1 MLDFD
6 DDAEPGQR
14 KASVGAV
21 ASYIWRLWASQPG
34 RFAWFA
40 AFFALATACDL
51 ALPFASARLVEA
63 LTLGPGA
70 EGARQAAW
78 GFGLFTAFAFV
89 FYLARNAGVR
99 FWIPF
104 AANNMQAIV
113 SSGFKDV
120 QRFSADWHADNFA
133 GATVRRVSRAMW
145 AYDTISDT
153 MVWFVLPAAFVLAG
167 ITALTAIQWPMIGLF
182 TGITI
187 VAFLVSSYLMARY
200 YIADAN
206 RVSNAADTKIGAALA
221 DAVGSNATV
230 KAFGAEAR
238 EQARFEAVA
247 ADWNAK
253 SQVTWMRYT
262 NAWIVQNLIL
272 FILQSGLV
280 GLVVLEWSR
289 GRASAGDAVFAIT
302 SFFLVSGYLRTLGEN
317 IQNLQKGYAEIEDV
331 VAYAGDRAEI
341 EDRPGA
347 RAFESGV
354 GRVAFEGV
362 SFSYKNA
369 AEPLYR
375 DFSLE
380 ISPGET
386 VALVGPTGSGKTTFV
401 KLVQRLYDVSGGAI
415 RIDGQDVR
423 AVTQASLRRNVALV
437 PQDPAL
443 FHRSLRENIA
453 YARPDASM
461 AEIEAAARRA
471 RAHDFIAKLPR
482 GYDTEVGERGVKLSG
497 GERQRVALARAF
509 LADAPILILDEAT
522 SSLDVETEREVQ
534 AAMTDLKT
542 GRTTIVIAHRLSTVR
557 KADRILVFNEGRI
570 VEQGR
575 HAELIGGGGL
585 YARLNALA
593 RGDLLVDDAA

>member
-1 MLDFD
+1 
-6 DDAEPGQR
+6 
-14 KASVGAV
+14 
-21 ASYIWRLWASQPG
+21 
-34 RFAWFA
+34 
-40 AFFALATACDL
+40 
-51 ALPFASARLVEA
+51 
-63 LTLGPGA
+63 
-70 EGARQAAW
+70 
-78 GFGLFTAFAFV
+78 
-89 FYLARNAGVR
+89 
-99 FWIPF
+99 
-104 AANNMQAIV
+104 MQAIV

-167 ITALTAIQWPMIGLF
+167 ITALTAMQWPMIGLF

-200 YIADAN
+200 YIAEAN

-341 EDRPGA
+341 EDGPMRARLSRALAALRSKVSRSATRTRPSRSIA
-347 RAFESGV
+347 ISRSKSRRAKRWLWW
-354 GRVAFEGV
+354 GR
-362 SFSYKNA
+362 
-369 AEPLYR
+369 R
-375 DFSLE
+375 DL
-380 ISPGET
+380 
-386 VALVGPTGSGKTTFV
+386 
-401 KLVQRLYDVSGGAI
+401 
-415 RIDGQDVR
+415 
-423 AVTQASLRRNVALV
+423 
-437 PQDPAL
+437 
-443 FHRSLRENIA
+443 
-453 YARPDASM
+453 ARPRSSSWCSACTTCPAGPFAST
-461 AEIEAAARRA
+461 
-471 RAHDFIAKLPR
+471 AK
-482 GYDTEVGERGVKLSG
+482 TC
-497 GERQRVALARAF
+497 
-509 LADAPILILDEAT
+509 
-522 SSLDVETEREVQ
+522 
-534 AAMTDLKT
+534 
-542 GRTTIVIAHRLSTVR
+542 VR
-557 KADRILVFNEGRI
+557 
-570 VEQGR
+570 
-575 HAELIGGGGL
+575 
-585 YARLNALA
+585 
-593 RGDLLVDDAA
+593 